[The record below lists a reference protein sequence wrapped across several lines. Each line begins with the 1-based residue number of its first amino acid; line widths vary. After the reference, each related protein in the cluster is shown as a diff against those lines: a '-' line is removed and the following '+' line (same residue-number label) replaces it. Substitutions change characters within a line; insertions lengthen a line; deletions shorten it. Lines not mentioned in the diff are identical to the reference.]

1 MSEVLN
7 KWREKKAEERKLEK
21 QLLKVGKWMVRGGG
35 EENPGEEMAREVR
48 RNSGNGDILEAKARE
63 NYKEGVANSIKYH
76 RLS

>member
-1 MSEVLN
+1 MQGGR
-7 KWREKKAEERKLEK
+7 KPWRR
-21 QLLKVGKWMVRGGG
+21 
-35 EENPGEEMAREVR
+35 MAREVR